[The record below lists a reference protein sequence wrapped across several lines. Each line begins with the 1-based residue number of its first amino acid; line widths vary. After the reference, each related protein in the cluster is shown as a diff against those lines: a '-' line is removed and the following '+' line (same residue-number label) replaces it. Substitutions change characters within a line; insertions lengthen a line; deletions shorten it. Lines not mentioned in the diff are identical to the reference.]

1 MLFKLPFV
9 FALLCKDDVSI
20 KEVEIALQRKM
31 PKSKTVKIL
40 FKCYC
45 LCVKCESVS
54 SFEVSGYWE
63 SRGVGG
69 GMLGVP

>member
-54 SFEVSGYWE
+54 SFEVSGYRE